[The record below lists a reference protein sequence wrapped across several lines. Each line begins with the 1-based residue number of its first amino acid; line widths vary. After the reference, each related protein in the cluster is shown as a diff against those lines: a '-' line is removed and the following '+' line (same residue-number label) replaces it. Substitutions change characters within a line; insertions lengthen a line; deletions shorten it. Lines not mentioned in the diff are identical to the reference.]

1 MSNEASFSVAGYV
14 ATQPSYRL
22 TKTGVP
28 TLTMRLAWTPRRYD
42 RANDQ
47 WADEPS
53 CFVSVQCYRRVA
65 ENARFS
71 LYKGDPVVVSGTLR
85 IRDYDAKDGSR
96 RTNVDITA
104 ATIGHDLTR
113 GVTAFRRLRP
123 PAERESDQLAGR
135 HAGQAEGDPGD
146 SERDDVDPADL
157 DLADLDGDFAD
168 PGDADPRD
176 ADHGDADHGDADH
189 GDMDRGDMDRGEVG
203 PGQVSPA
210 GGGQFAGSGA
220 AERTG
225 AGAEPAGDHV
235 LARL

>member
-1 MSNEASFSVAGYV
+1 MSNEANFSVAGYV
-14 ATQPSYRL
+14 ATQPAYRL

-123 PAERESDQLAGR
+123 PTERESDQLAGR
-135 HAGQAEGDPGD
+135 LAGQAEGDPGD
-146 SERDDVDPADL
+146 SEHDDVDPADL
-157 DLADLDGDFAD
+157 EPADLDADYAD
-168 PGDADPRD
+168 P
-176 ADHGDADHGDADH
+176 ADHGDPDHGDPDHGDA
-189 GDMDRGDMDRGEVG
+189 GPGEASG
-203 PGQVSPA
+203 PGQLQA
-210 GGGQFAGSGA
+210 AGS
-220 AERTG
+220 
-225 AGAEPAGDHV
+225 
-235 LARL
+235 